1 MGDGRTELF
10 RNMWTRTTTNDKV
23 LEEGMVDTTPFRQK
37 NADQYPI
44 GATLEEQARHT
55 DWEEELKH
63 MPDQRLHRTIS
74 FIKSAIRIAGCVMG
88 ITSSIPLGFVLLLV
102 AEIVGIVEELV

>member
-1 MGDGRTELF
+1 MGDGRTNLF
-10 RNMWTRTTTNDKV
+10 RNMWTKTTTNDVKKANW
-23 LEEGMVDTTPFRQK
+23 EYSDTTVK
-37 NADQYPI
+37 KIDANSIYD
-44 GATLEEQARHT
+44 LE
-55 DWEEELKH
+55 H
-63 MPDQRLHRTIS
+63 MPDQRLHRTVS